1 MWHMVNKAPIA
12 LALDAPDLSTL
23 EDWVEKTAP
32 YLACMKVGLEV
43 FLRDGR
49 NSTTA
54 VRRLAK
60 EAKLFLD
67 LKLHD
72 IPQTVE
78 NAAKSLSDIAPEY
91 LTVHA
96 SGGAEM
102 INRAVKALPNTE
114 IVAVT
119 ILTSLDKADLA
130 PFGAPEIQEVTV
142 KLAKQ
147 AVEAGAS
154 AIVSSP
160 LEVASIREAVGPEIT
175 LITPGV
181 RFNTSDSADQK
192 RVLTPEEAI
201 LAGSNLLV
209 VGRPITASQ
218 DIEKSA
224 QEIAEKIHQIL

>member
-1 MWHMVNKAPIA
+1 MVDKAPIA

-32 YLACMKVGLEV
+32 HLACMKVGLEV

-49 NSTTA
+49 YATTA

-102 INRAVKALPNTE
+102 INRAVRALPNTE

-119 ILTSLDKADLA
+119 ILTSLDKSDLA
-130 PFGAPEIQEVTV
+130 PFGALEIQEVTV

-147 AVEAGAS
+147 AVEAGAR

-181 RFNTSDSADQK
+181 RFSTSDSADQK

-224 QEIAEKIHQIL
+224 RDIAEKIHQIL